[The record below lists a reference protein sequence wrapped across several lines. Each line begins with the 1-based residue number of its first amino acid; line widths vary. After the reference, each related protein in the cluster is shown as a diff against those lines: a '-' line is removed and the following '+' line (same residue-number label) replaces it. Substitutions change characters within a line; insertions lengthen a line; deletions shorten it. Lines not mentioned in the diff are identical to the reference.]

1 MRSCK
6 IGLVQTV
13 VVEDKMENLR
23 NAAEQVKAAA
33 RMGADFA
40 VLPEMF
46 NCPYETRNFPIYAE
60 ADGGPV
66 YQALSQIARENHLYL
81 IAGSVPEQN
90 GGQIYNTC
98 YIFDRQ
104 GELLGKHRKMHL
116 FNISVHRGQRFQ
128 ESETLTAGNAIT
140 VLDTEFGK
148 IGVAICFDIRFPE
161 LYRLMALQGAQM
173 IFTPAAFSMTTG
185 RPHWELAFR
194 SRALDNQ
201 VFTIGAAPA
210 RVRNGNYVPYSH
222 SILVD
227 PWGDI
232 VAQLGEVPAVSVTE
246 IDLDQVENIRSQ
258 MPLLAQMRTDLYEVI
273 QKPIE

>member
-1 MRSCK
+1 
-6 IGLVQTV
+6 

-23 NAAEQVKAAA
+23 NAALQVKKAAE
-33 RMGADFA
+33 MGADFA

-46 NCPYETRNFPIYAE
+46 NCPYETSNFPIYAE
-60 ADGGPV
+60 TDGGPV
-66 YQALSQIARENHLYL
+66 YTALSQIARENHLYL
-81 IAGSVPEQN
+81 IGGSVPEREEDK
-90 GGQIYNTC
+90 IYNTC
-98 YIFDRQ
+98 YIFDRE
-104 GELLGKHRKMHL
+104 GKLLGKHRKVHL
-116 FNISVHRGQRFQ
+116 FNISVHKGQRFQ
-128 ESETLTAGNAIT
+128 ESETLTAGNQIT

-161 LYRLMALQGAQM
+161 QYRLMALAGAQM

-210 RVRNGNYVPYSH
+210 RVRNGNYIPYSH
-222 SILVD
+222 SIIVN

-232 VAQLGEVPAVSVTE
+232 VTQMGEVPAVSVTE
-246 IDLDQVENIRSQ
+246 IDLDEVASIRNQ
-258 MPLLAQMRTDLYEVI
+258 MPLLAQMRNDLYEVI
-273 QKPIE
+273 AK

>member
-23 NAAEQVKAAA
+23 NAAEQVRAAA
-33 RMGADFA
+33 QMGADFA

-46 NCPYETRNFPIYAE
+46 NCPYETKNFPVYAE
-60 ADGGPV
+60 PDGGPV
-66 YQALSQIARENHLYL
+66 CQALSEMAQRSHLYL
-81 IAGSVPEQN
+81 IAGSVPERE
-90 GGQIYNTC
+90 GDRVYNTC

-104 GELLGKHRKMHL
+104 GQLLGKHRKMHL
-116 FNISVHRGQRFQ
+116 FNISVHAGQRFQ
-128 ESETLTAGNAIT
+128 ESETLSAGSRVT
-140 VLDTEFGK
+140 VLNTEFGK

-210 RVRNGNYVPYSH
+210 RVRNGNYIPYSH
-222 SILVD
+222 SIIVN
-227 PWGDI
+227 PWGEI
-232 VAQLGEVPAVSVTE
+232 VTQLGEVPAVSVTE
-246 IDLDQVENIRSQ
+246 IDLDEVESIRSQ
-258 MPLLAQMRTDLYEVI
+258 MPLLAQMRNDVYEVV
-273 QKPIE
+273 QK